1 MQKSLSRQKIQMVG
15 QKENT
20 WQVLQ
25 QCCCIRGTIFQEI
38 LDWCCPKAADGRQG
52 EALLPVTS
60 RNAVRKTP
68 LRANTTWKR
77 HQCADQQLLS
87 WAGLCAESRN
97 AARSCC
103 LSRVYR
109 HPWHLQQAAGP
120 VSAPCHPHNTLP
132 ASPERDLPK
141 IGAKMNM
148 VLQGAA
154 VVSPRAECCQ
164 SKDFSPRDFLPG
176 EEELDGLKSGC
187 VWDELASAGDTGQLC
202 RSFQMNINDYF
213 CNITPP

>member
-1 MQKSLSRQKIQMVG
+1 MGARSLLGWVLCRHGMKGQSWMQKSLSRQKIQMVG

-103 LSRVYR
+103 LS
-109 HPWHLQQAAGP
+109 L
-120 VSAPCHPHNTLP
+120 SATAPECTDIPGTSSRLLALCLLP
-132 ASPERDLPK
+132 AIHTTP
-141 IGAKMNM
+141 
-148 VLQGAA
+148 
-154 VVSPRAECCQ
+154 CQ
-164 SKDFSPRDFLPG
+164 PAQRGICLRLEQK
-176 EEELDGLKSGC
+176 
-187 VWDELASAGDTGQLC
+187 
-202 RSFQMNINDYF
+202 
-213 CNITPP
+213 